1 LTKKP
6 NTVSR
11 GGEQDVVFGGTA
23 SGTIVDLASDLVVD
37 SGGLAISTT
46 FVADGLGVVTSGL
59 VNGAVLTSGTELAL
73 ENGGQV
79 TGAISIASG
88 ARVDALG
95 TNATVRADS
104 IPLVNS
110 GSIDVEFNDA
120 LTLSGTISN
129 AGTLVASGGIL
140 VIDAVVSGG
149 SAVVGDGIVDF
160 TVSSSENVAFQS
172 GGSGGL
178 WLAVAS
184 AYTGAVSGFG
194 LGGNHH
200 ETIALTAVKSATTVH
215 LAYTPNSSHPT
226 SSGVLTVTSGGHTV
240 ASINMVGHYVTSNF
254 HLGAGFGGDVS
265 ITDPPVVLEQ
275 KPGNAAT
282 TISAG
287 EELEIKVPDSGRVT
301 FAAPTGAL
309 RIDHAGTFTGKVAG
323 LPRKTAST

>member
-6 NTVSR
+6 HTVSR

-110 GSIDVEFNDA
+110 GSIDVEF
-120 LTLSGTISN
+120 
-129 AGTLVASGGIL
+129 
-140 VIDAVVSGG
+140 
-149 SAVVGDGIVDF
+149 
-160 TVSSSENVAFQS
+160 
-172 GGSGGL
+172 
-178 WLAVAS
+178 
-184 AYTGAVSGFG
+184 
-194 LGGNHH
+194 
-200 ETIALTAVKSATTVH
+200 
-215 LAYTPNSSHPT
+215 
-226 SSGVLTVTSGGHTV
+226 
-240 ASINMVGHYVTSNF
+240 
-254 HLGAGFGGDVS
+254 
-265 ITDPPVVLEQ
+265 
-275 KPGNAAT
+275 
-282 TISAG
+282 
-287 EELEIKVPDSGRVT
+287 
-301 FAAPTGAL
+301 
-309 RIDHAGTFTGKVAG
+309 
-323 LPRKTAST
+323 